1 MDAHAVLNRLSELG
15 VSARVE
21 GDKVLLQ
28 PGSKVPS
35 ELKDA
40 VREHKPEI
48 IAVLTHY
55 HQDTEAF
62 LTRLRRSHEWLL
74 KQHEL
79 WQTGDS
85 SADDDVAFSKAWNDW
100 WELDHRLRVGHGF
113 QGCLYGPDGTCP
125 EGFPCQGCAG
135 VPAPGVVAQLEL
147 AAPLSD
153 G

>member
-48 IAVLTHY
+48 IAVLTRFN
-55 HQDTEAF
+55 QDTEAF
-62 LTRLRRSHEWLL
+62 LTRLRRGHEWLL

-79 WQTGDS
+79 WQSGDS
-85 SADDDVAFSKAWNDW
+85 NAADDVAFSKAWNDW
-100 WELDHRLRVGHGF
+100 WELDSRLRAEHGLT
-113 QGCLYGPDGTCP
+113 GCVYGPAGKCP
-125 EGFPCQGCAG
+125 EGFPCQGCADVSG
-135 VPAPGVVAQLEL
+135 PGVVAQLEL
-147 AAPLSD
+147 TAAVSD
-153 G
+153 A